1 MPLFTSAMGNA
12 TLRKNVTD
20 CTPKQALLKKHRTR
34 DFMFFPHRQNSSGL
48 TSGLESCRIE
58 DEDFDGLY
66 LLRPLSVSA
75 SDDLTFLQLMKTF
88 LNSFSFC
95 FLFFYSVHVFF
106 FQTCTTN
113 CLVNY
118 CRTTLRGLKKTKQ
131 YVFLLYFMFS
141 FFLESVETNDNT
153 ITSVCRI

>member
-48 TSGLESCRIE
+48 TSGLKSCRIE

-95 FLFFYSVHVFF
+95 FLFFTRSTFFFFSDLHYKLFSELLQNNPERVKKNKTIYFLALFHVFF
-106 FQTCTTN
+106 
-113 CLVNY
+113 L
-118 CRTTLRGLKKTKQ
+118 
-131 YVFLLYFMFS
+131 S
-141 FFLESVETNDNT
+141 
-153 ITSVCRI
+153 

>member
-75 SDDLTFLQLMKTF
+75 SDDLTFLQLMKSF

-95 FLFFYSVHVFF
+95 FLFFTRSTFFFSDLHYKLFSELLQNNPERVKKNKTICFLALFHVFF
-106 FQTCTTN
+106 
-113 CLVNY
+113 L
-118 CRTTLRGLKKTKQ
+118 
-131 YVFLLYFMFS
+131 S
-141 FFLESVETNDNT
+141 
-153 ITSVCRI
+153 

>member
-95 FLFFYSVHVFF
+95 FLFFTRSTFF
-106 FQTCTTN
+106 FSDLHYKLFSELLQN
-113 CLVNY
+113 NPERV
-118 CRTTLRGLKKTKQ
+118 KKTKTIC
-131 YVFLLYFMFS
+131 FLALFHVL
-141 FFLESVETNDNT
+141 FLS
-153 ITSVCRI
+153 

>member
-106 FQTCTTN
+106 FSDLHYKLFSELLQN
-113 CLVNY
+113 NPERV
-118 CRTTLRGLKKTKQ
+118 KKNKTIC
-131 YVFLLYFMFS
+131 FLALFHV
-141 FFLESVETNDNT
+141 FFLS
-153 ITSVCRI
+153 